1 MAKLQRVGTT
11 KLGIYALFQNIKE
24 KALERKL
31 LKEKLEENKGRDI
44 EIQYFKQNPVGTLY
58 ERLGFVP
65 NGDTRYHYQ
74 MIKYGKKEES

>member
-1 MAKLQRVGTT
+1 M
-11 KLGIYALFQNIKE
+11 
-24 KALERKL
+24 
-31 LKEKLEENKGRDI
+31 KEKLEENKGRDI